1 MQIELYFGFP
11 VSSDVIIF
19 RFTVVYTNMI
29 AHFSYL
35 PCINSILGSQK
46 EVIPRGVKFCST
58 VTKFCTIT
66 YYANGKVFRWPKPPS
81 MQFMGLS
88 DIFIFGEILNRVS
101 INRQLYS
108 DNNILTISVQEAKLS
123 LG

>member
-1 MQIELYFGFP
+1 
-11 VSSDVIIF
+11 
-19 RFTVVYTNMI
+19 
-29 AHFSYL
+29 
-35 PCINSILGSQK
+35 
-46 EVIPRGVKFCST
+46 
-58 VTKFCTIT
+58 VTKFWTIT
-66 YYANGKVFRWPKPPS
+66 YYANGKVFRWPKQPS

-108 DNNILTISVQEAKLS
+108 DHNILTISEQEAKLS

>member
-1 MQIELYFGFP
+1 
-11 VSSDVIIF
+11 
-19 RFTVVYTNMI
+19 
-29 AHFSYL
+29 
-35 PCINSILGSQK
+35 
-46 EVIPRGVKFCST
+46 
-58 VTKFCTIT
+58 
-66 YYANGKVFRWPKPPS
+66 

>member
-1 MQIELYFGFP
+1 
-11 VSSDVIIF
+11 
-19 RFTVVYTNMI
+19 
-29 AHFSYL
+29 
-35 PCINSILGSQK
+35 
-46 EVIPRGVKFCST
+46 
-58 VTKFCTIT
+58 
-66 YYANGKVFRWPKPPS
+66 

-108 DNNILTISVQEAKLS
+108 DHNILTISEQEAKLS